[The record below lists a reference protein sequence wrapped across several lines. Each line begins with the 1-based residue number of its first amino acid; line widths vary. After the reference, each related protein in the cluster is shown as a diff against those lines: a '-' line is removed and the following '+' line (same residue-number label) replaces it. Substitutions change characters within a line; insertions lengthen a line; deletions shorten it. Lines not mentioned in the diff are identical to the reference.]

1 VPAKRL
7 IPPTRNRLA
16 MAQERIAVVGLGY
29 VGIPLCSLLADK
41 GFDVVGIDVV
51 RDRVADINA
60 GRLPLKGEEPGLAE
74 LLSKA
79 VKKGKLR
86 ATNSYAACRD
96 RTAIFVCVDTPIDAD
111 RHPDN
116 SRLEAAAKGIG
127 KNLARNTL
135 VVVEST
141 IAPGTMTGLVAKTLE
156 RESGLALNKG
166 FKLVHCPERVMPGRL
181 LFNLK
186 NYDRVIGGSDKKAIE
201 RASAIYSKIMKGKL
215 HPTDLTTAEIVKTA
229 ENAYRDVQ
237 IAFANEVALI
247 SEKLGADAFEVRRLV
262 NTCPF
267 RDMHAPGAGV
277 GGHCLPKDPWLLVYG
292 GRESNPKL
300 IPTARDVNDSM
311 PFHMLDLA
319 ASALAETGR
328 KLEDSVVAVMGA
340 SFLQDTGDVRNSPSV
355 PVIESLKSA
364 RELRVHDPYLEDIS
378 GIKVSSDLKKAL
390 AGADLAIFMVAHTE
404 YRKLT
409 PNALKKLMRTPVVV
423 DGRDLFSM
431 EKMTRAGVVYTGVGK
446 KSVLACKAR
455 E

>member
-1 VPAKRL
+1 MV
-7 IPPTRNRLA
+7 
-16 MAQERIAVVGLGY
+16 QERIAVVGLGY

-41 GFDVVGIDVV
+41 GFDVVGIDLVKS
-51 RDRVADINA
+51 RADDINA

-74 LLSKA
+74 LLEKA
-79 VKKGKLR
+79 VRKGKLR
-86 ATNSYAACRD
+86 ATTSYAACRD

-111 RHPDN
+111 KRPDN
-116 SRLEAAAKGIG
+116 SRLEAAARSIG
-127 KNLARNTL
+127 KNLAKNTL

-141 IAPGTMTGLVAKTLE
+141 VAPGTMTGLVARTLE
-156 RESGLALNKG
+156 RESGLAINKG
-166 FKLVHCPERVMPGRL
+166 YRLAHCPERVMPGRL
-181 LFNLK
+181 LYNLK

-247 SEKLGADAFEVRRLV
+247 SEKLGADAFEVKRLV

-267 RDMHAPGAGV
+267 RDMHTPGAGV

-292 GRESNPKL
+292 GRESSPRL

-311 PFHMLDLA
+311 PFHVLDLA
-319 ASALAETGR
+319 AAGLAETGKR
-328 KLEDSVVAVMGA
+328 LEDSVVAVMGA

-364 RELRVHDPYLEDIS
+364 RGLRIHDPYLDEVS
-378 GIKVSSDLKKAL
+378 GIKVSRDVNKAL
-390 AGADLAIFMVAHTE
+390 AGADLAIFMVAHKE
-404 YRKLT
+404 YARLT
-409 PNALKKLMRTPVVV
+409 PNTLKKLMRTPVVV
-423 DGRDLFSM
+423 DGRNLFSM
-431 EKMTRAGVVYTGVGK
+431 EKMTRAGIVYTGVGK
-446 KSVLACKAR
+446 KSVLTCKASR
-455 E
+455 